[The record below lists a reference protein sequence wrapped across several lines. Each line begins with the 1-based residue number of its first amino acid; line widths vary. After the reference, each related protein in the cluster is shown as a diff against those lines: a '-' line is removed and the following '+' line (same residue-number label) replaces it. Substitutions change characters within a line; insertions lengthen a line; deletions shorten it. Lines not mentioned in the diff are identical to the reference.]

1 METLPK
7 SLVFQPVSQVLECS
21 PASHKYMHSEGKLW
35 CQVLLGARPIDSF
48 LFWKSLLSEPGR
60 DSSIHPVQQELAS

>member
-1 METLPK
+1 
-7 SLVFQPVSQVLECS
+7 
-21 PASHKYMHSEGKLW
+21 MHSEGKLW